1 MTRQASSYIGRCA
14 MLFYNKSETRTKNIT
29 TTSVVLLGV
38 ALVLFGILASGCTN
52 TNKNTNEGNLNTVSV
67 FHYNLKID
75 NTSPIYQEIHNAT
88 GLDIVGIYSPVSMWS
103 EKLNTMALANDLP
116 DIFITYGPGFS
127 DGENLRQKGALL
139 NLAPYINPPRKAS
152 LYPNLQKHLE
162 IFNIDYHQAGEIFF
176 IPINVGLE
184 HTFIFRQD
192 MLDAIGVK
200 KPETLDEL
208 YIAAKKL
215 RQKYNIY
222 PITSGDYNS
231 GGLRRLNPIFY
242 AHNGSWYSWYEN
254 PDTGLM
260 EPDWISNNN
269 KEAVRY
275 IRKLYNEQLLD
286 PNFFTNTDATKNKKI
301 YASEA
306 AIAQVSNYGR
316 IHANLLKESPEAR
329 LSYSPVLFDNNKK
342 KAGIQRMPFLTAIS
356 IPANRNDR
364 QIHNAL
370 ALLDYLYSHEGLKLL
385 RYGVEGRHH
394 YIANDGKTPMPL
406 LPRIGTTFNS
416 KPFYEHL
423 HKVDTTATLRTLV
436 EKGGAFYA
444 PWEPYYDDMVNIVE
458 IANQYAQFDPTH
470 FKKTALQDKLE
481 PALNSYA
488 ISSYVQLIV
497 SKDTSDQNFDDKWNS
512 FVQTYLNKGGAELI
526 QEQKD
531 LSK

>member
-1 MTRQASSYIGRCA
+1 MPFHSKTKILGAHTTYNTIIPIA
-14 MLFYNKSETRTKNIT
+14 LALF
-29 TTSVVLLGV
+29 LL
-38 ALVLFGILASGCTN
+38 LASGCATTN
-52 TNKNTNEGNLNTVSV
+52 NKNDNDSLNTVSI
-67 FHYNLKID
+67 FHYNLKI
-75 NTSPIYQEIHNAT
+75 NSTSPVYQQIHNAT
-88 GLDIVGIYSPVSMWS
+88 GLDIVGIYSPISMWS

-127 DGENLRQKGALL
+127 DGENLRKKGALL

-152 LYPNLQKHLE
+152 LYPNLQKHLTLL
-162 IFNIDYHQAGEIFF
+162 NVDYHQTNKIFF

-192 MLDAIGVK
+192 MLDAINTK
-200 KPETLDEL
+200 TPRTLDEF

-222 PITSGDYNS
+222 PITSGDYSS

-242 AHNGSWYSWYEN
+242 AHNGSWYSWYKN
-254 PDTGLM
+254 PETETM

-275 IRKLYNEQLLD
+275 IRKLYTEQLLD

-316 IHANLLKESPEAR
+316 VYNNLRKQSPNAR
-329 LSYSPVLFDNNKK
+329 LSYTPVLFNNEE

-370 ALLDYLYSHEGLKLL
+370 TLLDYLYSDEGRKLL
-385 RYGVEGRHH
+385 RYGIEGKH
-394 YIANDGKTPMPL
+394 YYINNNGTPMPL
-406 LPRIGTTFNS
+406 LPKVGTTIEG
-416 KPFYEHL
+416 KIIYENL
-423 HKVDTTATLRTLV
+423 DKIDTTAKLRTLV
-436 EKGGAFYA
+436 EKGGAFYV
-444 PWEPYYDDMVNIVE
+444 PWEPYYEDLVNIVNM
-458 IANQYAQFDPTH
+458 ANKYAQFDPTH
-470 FKKTALQDKLE
+470 FRKTDLQNKLE

-497 SKDTSDQNFDDKWNS
+497 SKDVTDQNFDNRWNT
-512 FVQTYLNKGGAELI
+512 FVQTYLSKGGAELI